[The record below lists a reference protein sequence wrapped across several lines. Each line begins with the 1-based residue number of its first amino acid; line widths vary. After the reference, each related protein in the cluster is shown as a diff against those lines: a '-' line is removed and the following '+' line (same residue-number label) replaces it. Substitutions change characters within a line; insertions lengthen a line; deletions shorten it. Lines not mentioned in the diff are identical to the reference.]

1 MEYNKKIKKDCYAVR
16 ISANENGE
24 EVGRAFLYV
33 IFNDL
38 HKEPYGLL
46 EDVFVSDKCR
56 GRGVGSELLKMI
68 IDEAKERGCYK
79 LVADSRY
86 SRPEIHAWYLASGF
100 TDYGKEFRMEFNV

>member
-1 MEYNKKIKKDCYAVR
+1 MNYSKEIKKDCYAVR
-16 ISANENGE
+16 MTARENDE
-24 EVGRAFLYV
+24 ELGHAYLYI

-68 IDEAKERGCYK
+68 INEAKERGCYK
-79 LVADSRY
+79 LIADSRN
-86 SRPEIHAWYLASGF
+86 SRTEVHAWYLASGF
-100 TDYGKEFRMEFNV
+100 VEYGKEFRMEF